1 MGGGASSSEVMAQW
15 MMHGRNKMSSMASQE
30 ITQTQAPPD
39 MLWIPGGTFL
49 MGSEDFY
56 PEEGPVHE
64 VSVDGF
70 WMDRHTVTN
79 QEFARFVDA
88 TGYVTVAERE
98 LNPADYPGAP
108 PENLVPGAL
117 VFQRSRGPV
126 DLKDYRN
133 WWVWTPGTS
142 WRHPHGPAS
151 SITGIEQHPVV
162 HVAYEDAEAYA
173 RWAGK
178 ELPTEAEWERAARGG
193 LEGKKFTWGDEHFP
207 GGKAMANAWQGEF
220 PWQNLLL
227 DGFTGTA
234 PVGSFPPNGY
244 GLLDMAGNVWE
255 WTSDWYVHNHANEI
269 GQACCGPAV
278 NPRIASQQKSYD
290 PRQPQIR
297 IPRRVVKGGSHL
309 CAPNYCLRYRP
320 AARQPQMIDTG
331 MSHIGFRCI
340 MRAAEAPPQVEVS
353 LETHQEKTEQS
364 SVHKMKN
371 SIKGVFKQFRII
383 RRALIHPQVPWHAK
397 AIAGCAVLYVVSP
410 IQIIPNFIPVIG
422 QMDDVLVVTLGI
434 KYLRRHVPQSVLDEC
449 ESKSHKLRKPK
460 IMLSSITD
468 PLPTSGAITTSTY

>member
-1 MGGGASSSEVMAQW
+1 MAAMTQW
-15 MMHGRNKMSSMASQE
+15 MTGWRDRMSKMASQ
-30 ITQTQAPPD
+30 ITPAQGPPD

-70 WMDRHTVTN
+70 WMDQHVVTN
-79 QEFARFVDA
+79 EQFARFVEA
-88 TGYVTVAERE
+88 TGYVTVAERP
-98 LNPADYPGAP
+98 LNPADYPGAL

-117 VFQRSRGPV
+117 IFQKTRGPV
-126 DLKDYRN
+126 ELTDYRN
-133 WWVWTPGTS
+133 WWVWSPGTS
-142 WRHPHGPAS
+142 WRHPFGPES
-151 SITGIEQHPVV
+151 SITGFERHPVV

-173 RWAGK
+173 HWAGK

-207 GGKAMANAWQGEF
+207 GGKAMANSWQGEF

-227 DGFTGTA
+227 DGFAGTS

-244 GLLDMAGNVWE
+244 GLFDMAGNVWE
-255 WTSDWYVHNHANEI
+255 WTSDWYVHNHAGEI
-269 GQACCGPAV
+269 VQACCGPAV
-278 NPRIASQQKSYD
+278 NPRIASSQKSYD
-290 PRQPQIR
+290 PLQPNIR

-320 AARQPQMIDTG
+320 AARQPQMIDTS

-340 MRAAEAPPQVEVS
+340 IRAVDPPAKEEVS
-353 LETHQEKTEQS
+353 AEVNPQQTKQSTLNTLKT
-364 SVHKMKN
+364 
-371 SIKGVFKQFRII
+371 SIKKVFRQFRVM
-383 RRALIHPQVPWHAK
+383 RRALRHPQVPWHAK
-397 AIAGCAVLYVVSP
+397 AVAGCAVLYVVSP
-410 IQIIPNFIPVIG
+410 IQIIPNLIPIIG

-434 KYLRRHVPQSVLDEC
+434 KYLRRYVPQSVLDEC
-449 ESKSHKLRKPK
+449 ENGSITAFRTQR
-460 IMLSSITD
+460 MLSTVTD
-468 PLPTSGAITTSTY
+468 PLPNPES